1 MGGSLIDSFNLG
13 NLIRRRITLIT
24 TMLKNRSDAYKADLI
39 KKFKEDTLQA
49 FADGTLKPIIDR
61 VINATWDEA
70 GIDAVTTYMNTLAKN
85 FNNIFLLMNNI

>member
-70 GIDAVTTYMNTLAKN
+70 GIDAWRSAH
-85 FNNIFLLMNNI
+85 